1 MGQLVEFAAHH
12 SLLVAGLLASAF
24 AVLFYE
30 LRLRGQGLT
39 QVSAADAVRL
49 INKGAMV
56 IDVRKPEEF
65 QAGHIVGARNV
76 ALEQLGEGSDLL
88 NKKKKN
94 RVVLTVCESGLT
106 SAKAAS
112 SLRKA
117 GFEAVFSLKS
127 GLSSWRSENLP
138 LVK

>member
-1 MGQLVEFAAHH
+1 MGQLVEFATRHP
-12 SLLVAGLLASAF
+12 LLVAGLIASAF
-24 AVLFYE
+24 AVVFYE
-30 LRLRGQGLT
+30 LRQRAQGIT

-49 INKGAMV
+49 INKGALV
-56 IDVRKPEEF
+56 VDVRKPEEF
-65 QAGHIVGARNV
+65 HNGHIVGARNV
-76 ALEQLGEGSDLL
+76 ALERLGEDSDLL

-94 RVVLTVCESGLT
+94 RVVLTVCESGQT

-112 SLRKA
+112 VLRKA

-127 GLSSWRSENLP
+127 GLSGWRSDNLP

>member
-1 MGQLVEFAAHH
+1 MGQLVEFATRHP
-12 SLLVAGLLASAF
+12 LLVAGLIASAF
-24 AVLFYE
+24 AVVFYE
-30 LRLRGQGLT
+30 LRQRAQGIT

-49 INKGAMV
+49 INKGALV
-56 IDVRKPEEF
+56 VDVRKPEEF
-65 QAGHIVGARNV
+65 QNGHIVGARNV
-76 ALEQLGEGSDLL
+76 ALERLGEDSDLL

-94 RVVLTVCESGLT
+94 RVVLTVCESGQT

-112 SLRKA
+112 VLRKA

-127 GLSSWRSENLP
+127 GLSGWRSDNLP

>member
-1 MGQLVEFAAHH
+1 MGQLVEFATRHP
-12 SLLVAGLLASAF
+12 LLVAGLIASAF
-24 AVLFYE
+24 AVVFYE
-30 LRLRGQGLT
+30 LRQRAQGIT

-49 INKGAMV
+49 INKGALV
-56 IDVRKPEEF
+56 VDVRKPEEF
-65 QAGHIVGARNV
+65 QNGHIVGARNV
-76 ALEQLGEGSDLL
+76 ALEQLGEDSDLL

-94 RVVLTVCESGLT
+94 RVVLTVCESGQT

-112 SLRKA
+112 VLRKA

-127 GLSSWRSENLP
+127 GLSGWRSDNLP